1 MNNTLTAEEKEKLD
15 ELKKCFKFIC
25 NKYSLLI
32 EFHESTC
39 LYKESIRPTYNKFL
53 NNQLLHRIST
63 PESILKPV
71 IRHIPMDDINE
82 YIDSLKK
89 DSVSVDINEVQ
100 ELSRFDNEYSDQKLM
115 YGVFNT
121 GKNHSYVEYVSDK
134 KSFNKLFY
142 SGDLMEVLSEFSY
155 IINKDTSKDQIIL
168 RYLETLKGKLCDP
181 YDLIVTQVL
190 NREPF
195 IEIEYFSEP
204 LPQFDSLSELKLKL
218 DLNDVTLKRTRFSN
232 Y

>member
-1 MNNTLTAEEKEKLD
+1 
-15 ELKKCFKFIC
+15 
-25 NKYSLLI
+25 
-32 EFHESTC
+32 
-39 LYKESIRPTYNKFL
+39 
-53 NNQLLHRIST
+53 
-63 PESILKPV
+63 
-71 IRHIPMDDINE
+71 MDDINE
-82 YIDSLKK
+82 YIGSS
-89 DSVSVDINEVQ
+89 SVNIK
-100 ELSRFDNEYSDQKLM
+100 ELQDLWYYSDDYSAHKLM

-155 IINKDTSKDQIIL
+155 IINKDTSKDQAIL
-168 RYLETLKGKLCDP
+168 KYLESLKEKLCDP
-181 YDLIVTQVL
+181 YNLIVTQVL

-195 IEIEYFSEP
+195 IEIEYLSEP